1 MAMMRFV
8 AVGVVVLA
16 GALAGCG
23 TADPTS
29 DAPGLAGSWAVV
41 GQGAADGCWV
51 FDATGDPVSFTPT
64 NDTFGVG
71 VATFNFDGMSQT
83 IDAGGG
89 LMASLVST
97 GFATQNGDQVTVELN
112 MRVTAIIELAAAS
125 ISWSATIT
133 GNSLTGQAQISGSSI
148 AGPLPTSTEDIS
160 GTLDGC

>member
-1 MAMMRFV
+1 MTMTRCA

-23 TADPTS
+23 NADPTS

-41 GQGAADGCWV
+41 GQGAVDGCWV

-64 NDTFGVG
+64 NDTFGIG
-71 VATFNFDGMSQT
+71 ATIFNFNGTSQT
-83 IDAGGG
+83 LDVAGIS
-89 LMASLVST
+89 ASLVST
-97 GFATQNGDQVTVELN
+97 GFATQDGDQVTVELN

>member
-1 MAMMRFV
+1 MTMMRCV

-16 GALAGCG
+16 GALSGCG

-41 GQGAADGCWV
+41 GEGVADGCWV
-51 FDATGDPVSFTPT
+51 FDETGDPVSFTPI

-71 VATFNFDGMSQT
+71 VATFNFDGTSQT

-112 MRVTAIIELAAAS
+112 MRVTAIIEVAAAS
-125 ISWSATIT
+125 ISWNATLT
-133 GNSLTGQAQISGSSI
+133 DTSLTGQAQISGSSV
-148 AGPLPTSTEDIS
+148 AGPLPASSEDIT
-160 GTLDGC
+160 GTLNGC